1 MSTVIV
7 SSGGDPEP
15 LPLLLLVRLR
25 SPSTI
30 LYSHP
35 CAVTSR
41 SMATAELLA
50 SGTLT
55 VASVPGCSNTMV
67 RDDPNA
73 ATTKQLL
80 KNFGLY
86 VVWC

>member
-7 SSGGDPEP
+7 SSGGDPEALPPP
-15 LPLLLLVRLR
+15 LPFPLLRLR
-25 SPSTI
+25 SSSTI

-35 CAVTSR
+35 RAVTSR

-55 VASVPGCSNTMV
+55 VASVEGCSRTMV

-80 KNFGLY
+80 
-86 VVWC
+86 